1 MAIEIELKAWVDDSQ
16 ELKKVLC
23 SLAGYPAAFEK
34 ADAYW
39 YPAGTETAPS
49 SGVRIREVV
58 TTDAAGKVTQTI
70 WVTYKIKEVQEGI
83 EVNDERE
90 FEVSDK
96 AAFEELL
103 RRVGLEPGVAK
114 HKQGWAWEYE
124 GITVELA
131 QVTGLGWFV
140 ELEILTDTGGIVAGA
155 RTRLLACLQQ
165 LGIAENRIE
174 SRYYTEMLRG
184 PRGE

>member
-39 YPAGTETAPS
+39 YPVGTETALS
-49 SGVRIREVV
+49 SGVRIREVAA
-58 TTDAAGKVTQTI
+58 TDATGKVTRTI
-70 WVTYKIKEVQEGI
+70 WVTYKIKEVREGI

-96 AAFEELL
+96 ATFEELL

-131 QVTGLGWFV
+131 QVAGLGWFV
-140 ELEILTDTGGIVAGA
+140 ELEILADTGGEDIVAGA
-155 RTRLLACLQQ
+155 RTRLLACLHQ

-174 SRYYTEMLRG
+174 SRYYTEMLCG
-184 PRGE
+184 PR